1 MPRYPQCGVTS
12 VDILLRAVDL
22 LLDEMQVQ
30 DRMGPI
36 LGT

>member
-1 MPRYPQCGVTS
+1 VPRYLSAVFTS

-30 DRMGPI
+30 DRTEPI